1 MKREIAVSEE
11 ALRDG
16 RELHSFSKVLKESK
30 GEVDISWNLEDENR
44 CTNRCIV
51 FKDRMPS

>member
-1 MKREIAVSEE
+1 MKREIAGSEE

-16 RELHSFSKVLKESK
+16 KELHSFSKVLKGSK